1 MHAFVA
7 RLPQTSQSGSA
18 FAGGRSAAARERAGA
33 EAPAAAGEGGVA
45 ARAAAA
51 AEEGGVDEGGE
62 EARRSEVEGV
72 EEGTC
77 SVCGLPPAFFP
88 PLFFV
93 MVLVCVGCM
102 LRISSP
108 CCSRRPLHLVLSTT
122 NVGTTFKMIL
132 VSVRCLVRKSSIFF
146 LRVL

>member
-7 RLPQTSQSGSA
+7 RLPQTSQSGSTLG
-18 FAGGRSAAARERAGA
+18 GGRSAAASERAGA
-33 EAPAAAGEGGVA
+33 VVVVAAAAAEGGVA
-45 ARAAAA
+45 ARAAVA
-51 AEEGGVDEGGE
+51 AEEGGIEVGE

-77 SVCGLPPAFFP
+77 SVGGLPPAFFP

-102 LRISSP
+102 LE
-108 CCSRRPLHLVLSTT
+108 
-122 NVGTTFKMIL
+122 
-132 VSVRCLVRKSSIFF
+132 
-146 LRVL
+146 

>member
-18 FAGGRSAAARERAGA
+18 FAGGRSAAASKRAGA
-33 EAPAAAGEGGVA
+33 TAEAAAGERGVA
-45 ARAAAA
+45 ARAAVA
-51 AEEGGVDEGGE
+51 AEEGGVDEGG

-77 SVCGLPPAFFP
+77 SLGGLPPAFFP

-102 LRISSP
+102 LE
-108 CCSRRPLHLVLSTT
+108 
-122 NVGTTFKMIL
+122 
-132 VSVRCLVRKSSIFF
+132 
-146 LRVL
+146 

>member
-18 FAGGRSAAARERAGA
+18 FGGERSAAASKRAT
-33 EAPAAAGEGGVA
+33 AAAAVTAGEGGVA
-45 ARAAAA
+45 ARAAVA

-62 EARRSEVEGV
+62 KARRSEVEGV

-102 LRISSP
+102 LE
-108 CCSRRPLHLVLSTT
+108 
-122 NVGTTFKMIL
+122 
-132 VSVRCLVRKSSIFF
+132 
-146 LRVL
+146 

>member
-7 RLPQTSQSGSA
+7 RLPQTSQTCSTFG
-18 FAGGRSAAARERAGA
+18 GGRSAAASKRVGSTAVTG
-33 EAPAAAGEGGVA
+33 AGEGGVA
-45 ARAAAA
+45 ARAVLVA
-51 AEEGGVDEGGE
+51 VDVRE

-77 SVCGLPPAFFP
+77 SVGGLPPAFFP

-102 LRISSP
+102 LE
-108 CCSRRPLHLVLSTT
+108 
-122 NVGTTFKMIL
+122 
-132 VSVRCLVRKSSIFF
+132 
-146 LRVL
+146 

>member
-18 FAGGRSAAARERAGA
+18 FGGGRSAAASKRSG
-33 EAPAAAGEGGVA
+33 AAAAAAAEGEGGVA

-51 AEEGGVDEGGE
+51 AEEGGVDEGVE

-102 LRISSP
+102 LE
-108 CCSRRPLHLVLSTT
+108 
-122 NVGTTFKMIL
+122 
-132 VSVRCLVRKSSIFF
+132 
-146 LRVL
+146 